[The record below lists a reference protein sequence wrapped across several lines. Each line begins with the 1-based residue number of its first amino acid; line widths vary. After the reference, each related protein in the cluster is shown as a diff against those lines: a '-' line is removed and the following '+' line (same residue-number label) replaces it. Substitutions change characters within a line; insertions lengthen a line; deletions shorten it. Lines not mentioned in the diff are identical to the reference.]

1 MIDPKSLR
9 RTPHATEDGL
19 QEGRPHPA
27 LRRYQADYRVV
38 DWTEGMKLLGQRRKG
53 DVPPIKGGV
62 DDGSK
67 EMTLEG
73 AVLPDP
79 FSKMHINPKAPI
91 RRSPDPGSGRGPL
104 AVSGVPTREELL
116 RSRPGSVESV
126 PDGKAMKEFGYE
138 PPAHEPDARNL
149 DPFKPSMSEET
160 VPPDVVMPNHDRRG
174 QSSPA
179 AASEPRS
186 PEPPAGAMADGAR
199 LASLEARSSDL
210 EGRLR
215 EAYATIDSLRGELD
229 RYRGYLERR
238 VRVELQVSG
247 MSFSVPAVD
256 VVESQFGVVVLL
268 PMKGDSMTFT
278 PSVGADS
285 TISCQ
290 QRGIRAEAAY
300 TGTSFELEEF
310 GLLGLAFMKRPDPEV
325 PPRRQPDV
333 ASDGVGRRTTP
344 LADLVQRLSLSDGQ

>member
-1 MIDPKSLR
+1 
-9 RTPHATEDGL
+9 
-19 QEGRPHPA
+19 
-27 LRRYQADYRVV
+27 
-38 DWTEGMKLLGQRRKG
+38 
-53 DVPPIKGGV
+53 V

-67 EMTLEG
+67 EMALEG

-79 FSKMHINPKAPI
+79 FSKMHINPKEPI
-91 RRSPDPGSGRGPL
+91 RRSPDPGSGRGPS
-104 AVSGVPTREELL
+104 AGSGAPTREELL
-116 RSRPGSVESV
+116 RSRPGSVESM
-126 PDGKAMKEFGYE
+126 PDGKAMREFGYE

-160 VPPDVVMPNHDRRG
+160 VPPDVVMPDHGRRG
-174 QSSPA
+174 RVSPA
-179 AASEPRS
+179 AAPAPRS
-186 PEPPAGAMADGAR
+186 TEPPVEAMAGGAR
-199 LASLEARSSDL
+199 LASLEARSSEL

-229 RYRGYLERR
+229 RYRGYLDRR

-285 TISCQ
+285 TIFCQ

-300 TGTSFELEEF
+300 TGTSFEMEEF
-310 GLLGLAFMKRPDPEV
+310 GLLGLAFMKRPEPDARPIS
-325 PPRRQPDV
+325 QPDS

-344 LADLVQRLSLSDGQ
+344 LTDLVQRLSSADGQ